1 MKTLMRAAIPI
12 AAAAGAAAAV
22 RLLRRPARPPA
33 GAETDLSQPGS
44 RPRVVILGG
53 GFGGLSVSMGLTE
66 ASDEFEVVLVDQH
79 NFHLFTPLLY
89 QVAVGLVDSRSITYP
104 LRALAYRCGM
114 RFVNCNWRPY

>member
-1 MKTLMRAAIPI
+1 MSFLMRAAIPI
-12 AAAAGAAAAV
+12 AAAAGAAVWV
-22 RLLRRPARPPA
+22 RLLRRSARPA

-44 RPRVVILGG
+44 RPRVVVLGG
-53 GFGGLSVSMGLTE
+53 GFGGLSAAMALTE

-114 RFVNCNWRPY
+114 RFVLAEARGF